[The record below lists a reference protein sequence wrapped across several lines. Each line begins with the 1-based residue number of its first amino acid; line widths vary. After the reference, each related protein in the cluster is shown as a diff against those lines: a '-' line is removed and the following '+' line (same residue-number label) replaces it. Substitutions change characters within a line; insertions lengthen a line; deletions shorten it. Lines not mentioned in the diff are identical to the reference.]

1 MTHIA
6 SVGVVGLG
14 TMGAGIVEVFA
25 RGGLR
30 VVGVE
35 MSPELAERGRGLL
48 EKSTARAVEKG
59 KLDEAGRAGILDAVT
74 FTADLAD
81 LAEVD
86 LVVEAVPEKMAI
98 KHDIFGKLDAATKPE
113 AILATNTSSLSVTEI
128 ASGTQ
133 RRNRVVGMHFF
144 NPAPVQKLV
153 EVIHTP
159 TTDDDAV
166 AAVAELATRLGKE
179 PVVVADR
186 AGFVANHLLYGYMNR
201 SGQLYF
207 DGAVSAEDLDTA
219 MHVGAGLPM
228 GPLTL
233 MDMVGLDVCNGIGGV
248 IHSLTHKAMHA
259 PSYELATMVNA
270 GLLGRKS
277 GAGFHPYS
285 EEARAAA
292 AQSADDAAAP
302 ARDVSVVGVIGAG
315 DAAGELAEA
324 FSGAGLE
331 VLRIEE
337 AGDDLSVLSRAQV
350 VVEAAELVEP
360 TEVDWDELDDE
371 ELEEDAA
378 LVELDALFLELGR
391 VLEPDAV
398 IVSLTADSTVDLA
411 VTSGRHMASLRAVL
425 HEATPYG
432 RLIEFGR
439 ITTTAPEVEATV
451 RALVQKAGLTPV
463 VVRDQPGLVVEWLL
477 VPFLNEA
484 VLMAQSGYASSE
496 DIDTAMVHGC
506 GYPMG
511 PFALLDHLGA
521 AHVLDVQSEL
531 FGATQEPGLAPA
543 ASLVDH
549 AVLDL
554 PFGA

>member
-1 MTHIA
+1 MTQIA

-25 RGGLR
+25 RGGLQ

-35 MSPELAERGRGLL
+35 MTPELAERGRGLL
-48 EKSTARAVEKG
+48 EKSTGRALEKG
-59 KLDEAGRAGILDAVT
+59 KLDEAGRQKILDAVT
-74 FTADLAD
+74 FTTELSDLAD
-81 LAEVD
+81 VD
-86 LVVEAVPEKMAI
+86 LVVEAVPEKMEI
-98 KHDIFGKLDAATKPE
+98 KHDIFGRLDAATKPE

-128 ASGTQ
+128 AAGTQ
-133 RRNRVVGMHFF
+133 RRDRVVGMHFF
-144 NPAPVQKLV
+144 NPAPVQRLV

-159 TTDDDAV
+159 TTDADAV
-166 AAVAELATRLGKE
+166 QAVQELASRLGKE

-186 AGFVANHLLYGYMNR
+186 AGFVANHLLHGYMNR

-259 PSYELATMVNA
+259 PSYELATMVEA

-277 GAGFHPYS
+277 GAGFHAYS
-285 EEARAAA
+285 QEAKAAA
-292 AQSADDAAAP
+292 AETTGAPAAA
-302 ARDVSVVGVIGAG
+302 REVSVVGVIGAG
-315 DAAGELAEA
+315 GAADELAEA
-324 FSGAGLE
+324 FTGAGLE

-337 AGDDLSVLSRAQV
+337 AGDDLSGLSRAQV
-350 VVEAAELVEP
+350 VVEAAEIVEP
-360 TEVDWDELDDE
+360 NEVDWDELDE
-371 ELEEDAA
+371 SEVEADAA

-391 VLEPDAV
+391 VLEPDAI

-425 HEATPYG
+425 HEETPYG
-432 RLIEFGR
+432 RLIELGR

-451 RALVQKAGLTPV
+451 RALATTAGLTPV

-511 PFALLDHLGA
+511 PFALIDHLGA
-521 AHVLDVQSEL
+521 DHVLDVQSEL